1 MTISNSPL
9 LAAALLIVLFA
20 ATLAA
25 EPASIP
31 AVPSKPPPPPPPA
44 DCHNATDDDH
54 QIAAAIEQAAADA
67 FRDLY
72 QTIDDIPMADSRTL
86 AAMLDENPDLRPLF
100 YDQISRRT
108 RRSDGQIYSNALV
121 VVHVRLPMDQ
131 LRQALQQA
139 VRLLR
144 PMREGLPTDDDL
156 QKLLRHNNQ
165 QAVWGYGRSPSTP
178 PGGLLDS
185 PPPGWQCTGASGR
198 LKARR
203 MAMDNAYEQ
212 LMLHVRQL
220 RISPG
225 RRLAEFLD
233 ADPRVDAALRA
244 FIRSYPPAGP
254 VEYAPEAICRV
265 SLKVPPTQ
273 LIDELK
279 ALTVAYDHTRQYPPD
294 LFANISR
301 NLTESALRATGLAIA
316 DCRHKVGR
324 YAMLSQSAQAA
335 APDEVPDPEQARM
348 LAEQAALAKI
358 RESFR
363 NTLLKRNIPQSEMT
377 LEQYI
382 LTHSEAARDFELILG
397 NIRLVRSDQ
406 AADQSVKAYAELPI
420 EAVAH
425 LLDHYAACLAHENAI
440 DEGAG
445 RDESDE

>member
-9 LAAALLIVLFA
+9 LAALLIVLIA
-20 ATLAA
+20 ASLAA

-31 AVPSKPPPPPPPA
+31 AIVPPPA
-44 DCHNATDDDH
+44 DIPQETGTIFADEDSRH
-54 QIAAAIEQAAADA
+54 IAAAIEHAAADA

-86 AAMLDENPDLRPLF
+86 AALLDENPGLRPLF

-144 PMREGLPTDDDL
+144 PTREGLPTDDQL
-156 QKLLRHNNQ
+156 RKLLRYNNHR
-165 QAVWGYGRSPSTP
+165 AVWGYGRSSSTAA
-178 PGGLLDS
+178 GGLLDS
-185 PPPGWQCTGASGR
+185 PPPGWHCAGVSER
-198 LKARR
+198 LNARR
-203 MAMDNAYEQ
+203 QAMDHGYEQ

-244 FIRSYPPAGP
+244 FIRGFPPAGQ

-316 DCRHKVGR
+316 DCRHEVGK

-348 LAEQAALAKI
+348 LAEQAALAEI

-363 NTLLKRNIPQSEMT
+363 NTLLKRNISQSEMT

-397 NIRLVRSDQ
+397 SIRLVRSDQ
-406 AADQSVKAYAELPI
+406 SADQSVKAYAELPI
-420 EAVAH
+420 EAVDQ
-425 LLDHYAACLAHENAI
+425 LLDHYAAILARRENAP
-440 DEGAG
+440 DEGNEG
-445 RDESDE
+445 GESDD